1 MHLLMFECVFA
12 NIRRDDGDEGD
23 VKFTMLQRRRT
34 NEKFRSSK
42 HRKRNCSTTRTQT
55 HDENDVLLLMLVY
68 EYRSSNDEWLVLEGR
83 GKVHTTHKKFLLE
96 EFFFPICFILFFF
109 VDVFKCS
116 LCFSPRHKNEKNEKK
131 IAPNIVEFKKTVYAS
146 DDPFR

>member
-109 VDVFKCS
+109 LLMSSNVLSASHPDIKM
-116 LCFSPRHKNEKNEKK
+116 KK
-131 IAPNIVEFKKTVYAS
+131 LSRK
-146 DDPFR
+146 